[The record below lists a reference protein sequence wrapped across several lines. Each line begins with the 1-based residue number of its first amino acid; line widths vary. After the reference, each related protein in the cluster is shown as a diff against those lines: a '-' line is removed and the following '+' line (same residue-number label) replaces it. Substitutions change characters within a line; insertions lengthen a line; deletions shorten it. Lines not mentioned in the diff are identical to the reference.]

1 MPKGELLT
9 SEIRGKLARLR
20 RGVRRRLAGEGAA
33 WLILVLVGIVFCSL
47 GIDYSLHLDRVQRAL
62 VMAIALGAVGWIV
75 WKQLIAP
82 LAVSMGSADL
92 ALLVE
97 DRYDELDDRLISA
110 IQFAQRDDLEEVG
123 ASTAMVE
130 VMAEQANRLAAPL
143 DFSRV
148 VDHRRLWRVVR
159 PAVAAAMLLIGFAIW
174 QADTVKLWAARNLAF
189 SDVAWPQ
196 ETYLVVHGGPD
207 YAVLR
212 GDDLVLTVGLEPG
225 SVEPPS
231 VLLHTRYPS
240 GRAEEEIKP
249 TRSDGVTTYTKTFQ
263 AVAEPFEFY
272 VTGGDDFRDEQR
284 LHRVTLIDPP
294 AWRDVRFTLEYPAYT
309 QRPSRV
315 LDGSGGVIGV
325 PVGGQVRVWAAANKP
340 LESARILVGPDE
352 IEGEQMRPAPAE
364 SGQGDDPTQWVG
376 QFGIGGKNEARTT
389 ELRFALRDTD
399 GHENRRGPQFVVQ
412 VQADQAPNLE
422 FKKQGV
428 GSVIAPQAI
437 IPLVIRAKD
446 EYGVA
451 AVRVVARTGAKGE
464 TRHAETVED
473 IPAGQQEL
481 QVRHHLDLQPR
492 ALIPGDLVR
501 VSIEADDTLPKE
513 YEGPNTGAS
522 SSLEFRVVKAEDL
535 MAELVRRQKAL
546 RLEFVQVIALQE
558 SARAKTSLAAE
569 ALKGGQESP
578 EIRRQLSESTGM
590 QSNVGAECARTAE
603 SLQAILEEMTNN
615 RLGSPEDRKQ
625 LADGIIQPL
634 AGLAEPMDRLVATM
648 NGTALVTDPGDLRT
662 QATEIAGVQE
672 EFRKR
677 MEAILDRMQKL
688 QSRQELAN
696 QLRVIIKW
704 SEGLLDGIKKQAE
717 EEAGGV
723 FDPKKKKKGADDE

>member
-9 SEIRGKLARLR
+9 SEIRGKLTRLR
-20 RGVRRRLAGEGAA
+20 RVVRRRLAGEGAA
-33 WLILVLVGIVFCSL
+33 WLVLALVGLVFCTL

-62 VMAIALGAVGWIV
+62 VMAVAVGAVGWIV
-75 WKQLIAP
+75 WKQLLAP
-82 LAVSMGSADL
+82 LSVPMDSADL

-97 DRYDELDDRLISA
+97 DRYDELGDRLISA
-110 IQFAQRDDLEEVG
+110 IQFAQQDDLEEVG
-123 ASTAMVE
+123 ASMAMVDL
-130 VMAEQANRLAAPL
+130 VAEQANRLAAPL

-159 PAVAAAMLLIGFAIW
+159 PAIAAAMLLIGFAIW

-189 SDVAWPQ
+189 SNVAWPQ
-196 ETYLVVHGGPD
+196 ETYLVVEGGPD
-207 YAVLR
+207 FAVLR
-212 GDDLVLTVGLEPG
+212 GDDLTLTVGLEHG

-231 VLLHTRYPS
+231 ILLHTRYPS

-249 TRSDGVTTYTKTFQ
+249 TRSHGVTTYTKTFQ
-263 AVAEPFEFY
+263 AVSEPFEFY
-272 VTGGDDFRDEQR
+272 VTGGDDFRDEER

-294 AWRDVRFTLEYPAYT
+294 AWRDVRFTLDYPPYT
-309 QRPSRV
+309 KRPSRT

-325 PVGGQVRVWAAANKP
+325 PVGGQVGVWAAANKD
-340 LESARILVGPDE
+340 LESARIVVGSGDAQ
-352 IEGEQMRPAPAE
+352 GEAMRPAPAE
-364 SGQGDDPTQWVG
+364 AGEPDGTKRWVG
-376 QFGIGGKNEARTT
+376 RFGIGGKNEARTT

-412 VQADQAPNLE
+412 VQADQAPSIE

-428 GSVIAPQAI
+428 GGVIAPQAI

-446 EYGVA
+446 EYGIA
-451 AVRVVARTGAKGE
+451 AIRVVARTGAKGE
-464 TRHAETVED
+464 IRHAETVED
-473 IPAGQQEL
+473 LPAGQQEP

-492 ALIPGDLVR
+492 SLKPGDLVR
-501 VSIEADDTLPKE
+501 VTIEADDTLPKE
-513 YEGPNTGAS
+513 YEGPNTGVS
-522 SSLEFRVVKAEDL
+522 GSLEFRVVKAEDL

-558 SARAKTSLAAE
+558 SARAKSSLAAE

-603 SLQAILEEMTNN
+603 ALQAILEEMTNN

-625 LADGIIQPL
+625 LGDGIIQPL
-634 AGLAEPMDRLVATM
+634 SGLAEPVSRLVATM
-648 NGTALVTDPGDLRT
+648 NGTALVTDPGELQT
-662 QATEIAGVQE
+662 QASEIAGIQE
-672 EFRKR
+672 ALRKR
-677 MEAILDRMQKL
+677 MEAILDQMQKL

-704 SEGLLDGIKKQAE
+704 SEGLLDGIKKKAD